1 MATLI
6 NSVIF
11 FVMLCSVSLARA
23 SAAHVVRDAEQTDP
37 ITGFHWQRTGDPQR
51 PGAPPRLKLMRSSDQ
66 PAKEHGHLPE
76 AIACVRAGDHVL
88 LRGTNFGFS
97 TMRLEA
103 TVLESGV
110 CGARVRARV
119 VVTGALVEM
128 TVLESGTGILSGKAG
143 AWQLW

>member
-1 MATLI
+1 MTALI

-11 FVMLCSVSLARA
+11 FVMLCSVSLAGA
-23 SAAHVVRDAEQTDP
+23 SAVHVVRDAEQTDP
-37 ITGFHWQRTGDPQR
+37 ITGLHWQRMGDPQR
-51 PGAPPRLKLMRSSDQ
+51 PSVPPRLKLIRGSDR

-110 CGARVRARV
+110 CGAHVRARV
-119 VVTGALVEM
+119 AVTGALVEM
-128 TVLESGTGILSGKAG
+128 TVLESGAGVLSGKAG
-143 AWQLW
+143 AWR

>member
-1 MATLI
+1 MAALI

-11 FVMLCSVSLARA
+11 FVMLCSVSLAGA
-23 SAAHVVRDAEQTDP
+23 SAVHVVRDAEQTDP
-37 ITGFHWQRTGDPQR
+37 ITGLHWQRMGDPQR
-51 PGAPPRLKLMRSSDQ
+51 PSAPPRLKLIRSDQ
-66 PAKEHGHLPE
+66 PAKEHGHLP

-88 LRGTNFGFS
+88 LRGTNFGLS

-119 VVTGALVEM
+119 AVTGALVEM
-128 TVLESGTGILSGKAG
+128 TVLESGAGILSGKADP
-143 AWQLW
+143 WR